1 MPRGRPKKDPWSNPR
16 IIDEILD
23 EARTVA
29 VVGLSDKP
37 HRPSFGVA
45 RFLIESGYRVV
56 GVNPNVDE
64 VLGTIC
70 YPSLGDVPEHIDAVD
85 VFRRSEVVDALVDEV
100 IKLRIPYLWLQEGVV
115 NPEAAQRAFSAGIK
129 VVMDRCMAK
138 ALSQRRF
145 F

>member
-16 IIDEILD
+16 IIDEILV

-64 VLGTIC
+64 VLGTVC
-70 YPSLGDVPEHIDAVD
+70 YPSLGDVPEPIDAVD
-85 VFRRSEVVDALVDEV
+85 VFRRSEAIDALVDEV

-115 NPEAAQRAFSAGIK
+115 NPEAAQRAFSAGVK

-138 ALSQRRF
+138 ALSQRRLL
-145 F
+145 

>member
-70 YPSLGDVPEHIDAVD
+70 YPSLGAVPEPIDAVD

-115 NPEAAQRAFSAGIK
+115 NPEAAQRAFSAGVK

-138 ALSQRRF
+138 ALSQRRLL
-145 F
+145 

>member
-16 IIDEILD
+16 IIEEILG

-70 YPSLGDVPEHIDAVD
+70 YPSLGDVPEPIDAVD
-85 VFRRSEVVDALVDEV
+85 VFRRSEVVDTLVDEV

-115 NPEAAQRAFSAGIK
+115 NPEAAQRAFSAGVK

-138 ALSQRRF
+138 ALSQRRLL
-145 F
+145 